1 MYRAMIV
8 IAIAVLLTL
17 GDGVQIDRAQS
28 SPNAGVV
35 SFYPIASSL
44 TQSPPPIDRF
54 AKVCERTTDSLVLSI
69 WAAKGGTARLAVFTP
84 RPITKLAKVV
94 SLQVLYTAPPRG
106 SGAMSVPTARPGPDA
121 SLDWAYVFDRNGD
134 GAIDYIASLVAARP
148 VEGESFPADYP
159 TGTQPI
165 GFKEYELFI
174 RSGRLV
180 FTHYADDN
188 FDGTVDAIV
197 APLPD
202 PDRPAWVRAY
212 GVLRSSHFDGAVDDE
227 WAFAQDIA
235 ARSGDVPRVG
245 TGYEMVD
252 AEPPRVLEGSE
263 WLAKGTALLGRIN
276 EAVRT
281 CGMGPERR

>member
-1 MYRAMIV
+1 MPRAMVV
-8 IAIAVLLTL
+8 IAIAALLTL
-17 GDGVQIDRAQS
+17 GDGVEIDGAQS
-28 SPNAGVV
+28 ASNADVV
-35 SFYPIASSL
+35 TFYPTASSL

-54 AKVCERTTDSLVLSI
+54 TKACERTTDSIVLSI
-69 WAAKGGTARLAVFTP
+69 WAAKGGPARLAVFTP
-84 RPITKLAKVV
+84 SPIAKLAKVV
-94 SLQVLYTAPPRG
+94 SLQVLYTARPRG
-106 SGAMSVPTARPGPDA
+106 RGAMPVPTARPGPDA

-134 GAIDYIASLVAARP
+134 GAIDYIASFVAARP

-159 TGTQPI
+159 KGTQSI

-174 RSGRLV
+174 RSAHLV
-180 FTHYADDN
+180 FIHYADDN
-188 FDGTVDAIV
+188 VDGRVDAVV

-202 PDRPAWVRAY
+202 VDRPAWVSSY
-212 GVLRSSHFDGAVDDE
+212 GVLRSSHFDGTVDDE

-235 ARSGDVPRVG
+235 RRSGDVPRVG
-245 TGYEMVD
+245 AGYETVD
-252 AEPPRVLEGSE
+252 AEPPRVLEGGE